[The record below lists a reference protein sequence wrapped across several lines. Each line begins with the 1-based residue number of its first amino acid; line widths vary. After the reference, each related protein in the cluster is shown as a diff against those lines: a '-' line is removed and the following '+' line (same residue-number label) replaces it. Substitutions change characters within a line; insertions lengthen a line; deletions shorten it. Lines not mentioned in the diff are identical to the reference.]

1 MLINSSL
8 FSWQYLDGYT
18 AKAAIHKA
26 KANCGERNVQNLAK
40 ATGRKRKRAPPPNSN
55 KKMQKGRR
63 KSFNL
68 HPDQTESKAVDDLG
82 LTRERHDAFKKA
94 TLMLRDSQLARE
106 RAGGM
111 RPRGC
116 KSAAT
121 IVKEPAVSTNT
132 ATTADQVDVGS
143 MTCVEKRALLAK
155 LHDEMN
161 KE

>member
-40 ATGRKRKRAPPPNSN
+40 ATGRKQKRAPPPNSN
-55 KKMQKGRR
+55 KKKQKGRR

-94 TLMLRDSQLARE
+94 TSMLRYSQLARE
-106 RAGGM
+106 RAGGR
-111 RPRGC
+111 RPRDC

-121 IVKEPAVSTNT
+121 IFKEPTVSTHHH
-132 ATTADQVDVGS
+132 DSGS
-143 MTCVEKRALLAK
+143 SRCRV
-155 LHDEMN
+155 H
-161 KE
+161 

>member
-1 MLINSSL
+1 MCVIIFELIQNLNFVATMLINSSL

-106 RAGGM
+106 RAGGR

-116 KSAAT
+116 KMQRPSSRSPLFLLT
-121 IVKEPAVSTNT
+121 PPRQRIK
-132 ATTADQVDVGS
+132 S
-143 MTCVEKRALLAK
+143 MSYP
-155 LHDEMN
+155 
-161 KE
+161 

>member
-1 MLINSSL
+1 MPPTCDPRTLAAVE
-8 FSWQYLDGYT
+8 FYLDGYT

-40 ATGRKRKRAPPPNSN
+40 ATGRKQKRAPPPNSN
-55 KKMQKGRR
+55 KKKQKGRR

-94 TLMLRDSQLARE
+94 TSMLRYSQLARE
-106 RAGGM
+106 RAGGR
-111 RPRGC
+111 RPRDC

-121 IVKEPAVSTNT
+121 IVKEPTVSTHHH
-132 ATTADQVDVGS
+132 DSGS
-143 MTCVEKRALLAK
+143 SRCRVHEPRREVRSIGETPC
-155 LHDEMN
+155 
-161 KE
+161 